1 MKKTIQELIVELHN
15 LYLKRYVEKD
25 TEMKTDKSKHKFLLG
40 LHEWFKNQREK
51 CVSTGAIPKIRVTQN
66 VVSKILL
73 ESDPPVINRLIK
85 EKINPSSPTSLSP
98 PSSNNN
104 SPVRSPIRMSNQN
117 VTG

>member
-1 MKKTIQELIVELHN
+1 
-15 LYLKRYVEKD
+15 
-25 TEMKTDKSKHKFLLG
+25 MKTDKSKHKFLLG

-85 EKINPSSPTSLSP
+85 EKINPHHQLHCLHRLQTITVQLEVQSEC
-98 PSSNNN
+98 
-104 SPVRSPIRMSNQN
+104 PIRM
-117 VTG
+117 